1 MKKIS
6 LLWIICLS
14 ISIIMPTISW
24 ADTTNKGTGKEE
36 NIEVFQQIGI
46 KTHPDSGIDR
56 SIFTRMDQR
65 TSGKSTSSTSK

>member
-6 LLWIICLS
+6 LLWIVCLS
-14 ISIIMPTISW
+14 ISIITPTISW

-36 NIEVFQQIGI
+36 KMEVFQQIGV

-65 TSGKSTSSTSK
+65 TSRKSTSSTSK